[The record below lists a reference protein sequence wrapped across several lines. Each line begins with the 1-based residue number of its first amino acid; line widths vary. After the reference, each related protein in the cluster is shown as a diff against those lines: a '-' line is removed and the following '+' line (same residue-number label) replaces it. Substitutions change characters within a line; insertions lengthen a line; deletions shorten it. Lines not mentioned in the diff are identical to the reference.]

1 MRRLLL
7 SLPIWLLGGCTLPF
21 LPFGL
26 EQTAPAEAPKAEAE
40 SVAELNWGKD
50 GAEALASTTASRDA
64 QPVRER
70 ALGSVTAQVEPAA
83 LLPAV
88 PDTTTDVAA
97 AGVLQIGPV
106 RQTQILLGDPVPN
119 TNFPPSV
126 PNTPPPTLPPVGTPG
141 GPPGGGIPPSGGG
154 GSTPPTTFPTATF
167 LQAFSSS
174 LSNLFGN

>member
-1 MRRLLL
+1 MRRSLLL
-7 SLPIWLLGGCTLPF
+7 LPIWLLGGCTLPF
-21 LPFGL
+21 LPLGL
-26 EQTAPAEAPKAEAE
+26 EQTAPAEAPEAEAG
-40 SVAELNWGKD
+40 SVAELNWGKH
-50 GAEALASTTASRDA
+50 GAEALASTIASREV

-70 ALGSVTAQVEPAA
+70 ALGSVTAPVEPAA

-88 PDTTTDVAA
+88 PGGSVDVAA
-97 AGVLQIGPV
+97 VRVVQIGPV
-106 RQTQILLGDPVPN
+106 GTTQTIQGGPVPN

-141 GPPGGGIPPSGGG
+141 GTPGGGIPPSGGG